1 MAMLV
6 KVLHTK
12 PRAEKRQRPHAPG
25 SRYSMLQIEA
35 GSLVCLMLL
44 QLEVILTDN
53 EIKSVKLDVCP
64 IAEENKEKLED
75 FYNFRVE

>member
-1 MAMLV
+1 
-6 KVLHTK
+6 
-12 PRAEKRQRPHAPG
+12 
-25 SRYSMLQIEA
+25 
-35 GSLVCLMLL
+35 MLL

-64 IAEENKEKLED
+64 IAEENKEELED